1 MVVVVVVVDE
11 EEVAAGEED
20 ERTSLPEAKGEGS
33 FVGTEEEVE

>member
-33 FVGTEEEVE
+33 LVGMEEEVE